1 MYIYIY
7 NIQIYIYIYIYIY
20 TISTYLRIHMYTNAY
35 TNKLY
40 IQTKNVYNTYIYIYI
55 YTICTYNNKNL
66 ICLFICECQQ
76 ISAQW
81 RDI

>member
-1 MYIYIY
+1 MYK
-7 NIQIYIYIYIYIY
+7 N
-20 TISTYLRIHMYTNAY
+20 TY

-40 IQTKNVYNTYIYIYI
+40 IQTKNVYNTYIYIYINIYIYIYI

-76 ISAQW
+76 ISAQ
-81 RDI
+81 